1 MTGFLLSLWLTFAL
15 LTPVPENFI
24 LVDETGQ
31 MDANVIRQTAE
42 PLLKQ
47 GARVAVF
54 VVSDEE
60 SFELLLAQHGLMQ
73 GQQLLPEV
81 IAIRINSSNNT
92 TEIRYGVTWRNKVGR
107 HAASIYENRLAA
119 GVMTGAYN
127 AGVVNTLNEILAVT
141 QSDGQT
147 SLFPGI
153 SSVVVMILAA
163 GLLLIGLLVWLVVRP
178 QLSHKIHFS

>member
-1 MTGFLLSLWLTFAL
+1 MTGFFLSLWLT
-15 LTPVPENFI
+15 LTLMTPIPDNFI
-24 LVDETGQ
+24 LVDQTGQ
-31 MDANVIRQTAE
+31 MDKTIIRETAD
-42 PLLKQ
+42 PLLEQ
-47 GARVAVF
+47 GARVAIF

-60 SFELLLAQHGLMQ
+60 SFELLLTQHGLMT

-81 IAIRINSSNNT
+81 IAIRINSSSNT

-127 AGVVNTLNEILAVT
+127 AGVVNTLNEIVAVT
-141 QSDGQT
+141 QGDRQT
-147 SLFPGI
+147 SLLPGL
-153 SSVVVMILAA
+153 SPVVVMILAA
-163 GLLLIGLLVWLVVRP
+163 GLLLIGLLAWLIIRP